1 MSETSNEVRTYS
13 EYEIQR
19 FSWEPETRKMD
30 VFMRDLP
37 ELQKQVRGL
46 KRNGRLNACTLETI
60 FYLTALNIEMLK
72 EVFYELDMK
81 LVDWN
86 MLAKMYAEE

>member
-1 MSETSNEVRTYS
+1 MSDTSNEVRTYS

-19 FSWEPETRKMD
+19 FSWDPETRKTD
-30 VFMRDLP
+30 IFMRDLP
-37 ELQKQVRGL
+37 ALQKQVQRL
-46 KRNGRLNACTLETI
+46 KRNGRLNACTLETM

-81 LVDWN
+81 LVDWD
-86 MLAKMYAEE
+86 MLAKIYTEE

>member
-1 MSETSNEVRTYS
+1 MRTYS

-19 FSWEPETRKMD
+19 FSWDPETRKTD
-30 VFMRDLP
+30 IFMRDLP
-37 ELQKQVRGL
+37 ALQKQVQRL
-46 KRNGRLNACTLETI
+46 KRNGRLNACTLETM

-81 LVDWN
+81 LVDWD
-86 MLAKMYAEE
+86 MLAKIYAEE